1 MRHLACIMD
10 GNRRYAQ
17 AHGWKPWIG
26 HQKGVDT
33 VKTVLEFCLT
43 EKIPYLSLF
52 AFSIENNFKRS
63 ETEKYFLFDLIGTM
77 AKEHLNELIEKD
89 IKVKFV
95 GDRDLFPA
103 HIIPIFDEVESKT
116 AHCSQLQVNF
126 LFCYGSQQEIV
137 FAAKEI
143 ARKVKDGL
151 LDERDINESLLMQH
165 MWTADT
171 PAPELVIRSGGSQ
184 RISNFLLFQ
193 SAYSEYY
200 FTDQYWPALTLDD
213 FKKAFEFFNAS
224 KRNFGA

>member
-26 HQKGVDT
+26 HQRGVET
-33 VKTVLEFCLT
+33 VRTALEFCLAN
-43 EKIPYLSLF
+43 KIPYLSLYT
-52 AFSIENNFKRS
+52 FSLENFKRS
-63 ETEKYFLFDLIGTM
+63 EGEKRFLFDLIGAM
-77 AKEHLNELIEKD
+77 AQKYLAELIEKD

-95 GDRDLFPA
+95 GDRTLFPE
-103 HIIPIFDEVESKT
+103 HVVPTLDDVEART
-116 AHCSQLQVNF
+116 AHCAALQVNF
-126 LFCYGSQQEIV
+126 LFCYGGQQEIV
-137 FAAKEI
+137 YAAKEI

-151 LDERDINESLLMQH
+151 LNATDINESVLVQH

-200 FTDQYWPALTLDD
+200 FTDQFWPALTIDD
-213 FKKAFEFFNAS
+213 FQKAFDFFNAS

>member
-26 HQKGVDT
+26 HQRGVET
-33 VKTVLEFCLT
+33 VRTALEFCLVN
-43 EKIPYLSLF
+43 KIPYLSLYT
-52 AFSIENNFKRS
+52 FSLENFKRS
-63 ETEKYFLFDLIGTM
+63 ETEKNFLFDLIEAM
-77 AKEHLNELIEKD
+77 AKRHLNELIEKD

-95 GDRDLFPA
+95 GDRDLFPV
-103 HIIPIFDEVESKT
+103 HVIPAFDDIESQT
-116 AHCSQLQVNF
+116 AHCSALQVNF
-126 LFCYGSQQEIV
+126 LFCYGGQQEIV
-137 FAAKEI
+137 YAAKEI
-143 ARKVKDGL
+143 ARKVKSGL
-151 LDERDINESLLMQH
+151 LNESDINESLLVQH

-200 FTDQYWPALTLDD
+200 FTDQFWPALTLDD